1 MVTKN
6 NMIEIQEEENKKVR
20 CLLVYNIEDDEA
32 MYQANELQGL
42 TDTLGLQTVHTEY
55 VRIKKPSP
63 RYILGSGKA
72 EEIVLWAKETE
83 ADCIVFDFQVSPT
96 QQRNWERLAEI
107 PVYDREEII
116 LRIFASRA
124 QTKEAELQVDLAR
137 LQYSLPRLAHSY
149 GDMAR
154 QRGGNYG
161 SKGSGETQLELDR
174 RAILQKIALIKKEL
188 DKVSLER
195 LVQGKRRG
203 KTGAYTC
210 AIVGYTNAGKSSL
223 LNALTGADSFVQDAL
238 FATLDPTTRKLSVNG
253 SVEILLSD
261 TVGFIRNLPHTLVN
275 SFRSTLEQ
283 AANADLILIL
293 LDASDLH
300 FESQYQTTL
309 DVLSEIG
316 AEDIPKILVCN
327 KIDAVKTNAFLNTR
341 VLGYCKEHNAIQVSA
356 KTKQGFDELK
366 IQIIESLIG
375 TLHTY
380 SIPLAQSNVEYL
392 IRKNGIIKNAE
403 WQDDCVVIEA
413 WLPERIQEAL
423 DEFILRY

>member
-1 MVTKN
+1 
-6 NMIEIQEEENKKVR
+6 MIEIYDEENTKIR

-32 MYQANELQGL
+32 MYHSNELQGL

-55 VRIKKPSP
+55 VRIKKTSP

-72 EEIVLWAKETE
+72 EEMTAWAQETE
-83 ADCIVFDFQVSPT
+83 ADCIIFDFQISAT
-96 QQRNWERLAEI
+96 QQRNWERLAKI

-124 QTKEAELQVDLAR
+124 QTKEAVLQVELAR

-174 RAILQKIALIKKEL
+174 RSILQKISLLQTQLA
-188 DKVSLER
+188 KVSKER
-195 LVQGKRRG
+195 SIQGKRRS
-203 KTGAYTC
+203 KTGAYNC

-253 SVEILLSD
+253 SIEILLSD

-275 SFRSTLEQ
+275 SFHSTLEVASQ
-283 AANADLILIL
+283 ADLIVLL
-293 LDASDLH
+293 LDASDKN
-300 FESQYQTTL
+300 FEEQLKTTV
-309 DVLSEIG
+309 DVLVEIG
-316 AEDIPKILVCN
+316 AQGIKKILVLN
-327 KIDAVKTNAFLNTR
+327 KCDELETNLFLKNRVNHFCEKNEAV
-341 VLGYCKEHNAIQVSA
+341 VVSA
-356 KTKQGFDELK
+356 KSKIGLTELK
-366 IQIIESLIG
+366 DKIKTELVGELRLYTVPIEE
-375 TLHTY
+375 
-380 SIPLAQSNVEYL
+380 SNVEQL
-392 IRKNGIIKNAE
+392 IRKHGIIKE
-403 WQDDCVVIEA
+403 SQWQETCIQIKA
-413 WLPERIQEAL
+413 WLPIHIQEAL
-423 DEFILRY
+423 KKYLV

>member
-1 MVTKN
+1 
-6 NMIEIQEEENKKVR
+6 MIELEQETSKKVT
-20 CLLVYNIEDDEA
+20 CLLVYDMEDNEA
-32 MYQANELQGL
+32 MYQANELKGL
-42 TDTLGLQTVHTEY
+42 ADTLGLQTVHTEY
-55 VRIKKPSP
+55 VRIKKPQP

-72 EEIVLWAKETE
+72 EEIVAWAKETE
-83 ADCIVFDFQVSPT
+83 ADCIVFDFQISPT

-124 QTKEAELQVDLAR
+124 QTKEAVLQVELAR

-174 RAILQKIALIKKEL
+174 RAILQKIALIKKDLE
-188 DKVSLER
+188 KVSSER
-195 LVQGKRRG
+195 LVQGKRRN
-203 KTGAYTC
+203 KTGAFSC

-223 LNALTGADSFVQDAL
+223 LNALTGAESFVQDAL

-283 AANADLILIL
+283 AASADLIVML
-293 LDASDLH
+293 LDASDMH
-300 FESQYQTTL
+300 FESQYQTTI
-309 DVLSEIG
+309 DVLTEIG
-316 AEDIPKILVCN
+316 AENIPKILVFN
-327 KIDAVKTNAFLNTR
+327 KMDAIETNAFLKTR
-341 VLGYCKEHNAIQVSA
+341 VLTYCKEHNAIQVSA
-356 KTKQGFDELK
+356 KEKIGFEELRVR
-366 IQIIESLIG
+366 IQEELIG
-375 TLHTY
+375 DLRTY
-380 SIPLAQSNVEYL
+380 TIPLSQVEAEYI
-392 IRKNGIIKNAE
+392 IRKYGVIKTSD
-403 WQDDCVVIEA
+403 WQDTCVVVEA
-413 WLPERIQEAL
+413 WLPKRIQEAL
-423 DEFILRY
+423 AEFLV

>member
-1 MVTKN
+1 MATGN
-6 NMIEIQEEENKKVR
+6 PMIEIQEEETKKIR
-20 CLLVYNIEDDEA
+20 CLLVYNITDDEA
-32 MYQANELQGL
+32 MYHANELQGL

-55 VRIKKPSP
+55 VRIKKPQA

-72 EEIVLWAKETE
+72 EEIAAWAEETE
-83 ADCIVFDFQVSPT
+83 ADCIVFDFQISPT
-96 QQRNWERLAEI
+96 QQRNWERLVNI

-124 QTKEAELQVDLAR
+124 QTKEAVLQVELAR

-149 GDMAR
+149 GDMSR

-174 RAILQKIALIKKEL
+174 RAILEKIAQIKNQLE
-188 DKVSLER
+188 KVSRER
-195 LVQGKRRG
+195 QVQEKRRS

-223 LNALTGADSFVQDAL
+223 LNALTGSDTFVQDAL

-253 SVEILLSD
+253 SPEILLSD

-283 AANADLILIL
+283 ASSADLILL
-293 LDASDLH
+293 LIDASDIH
-300 FESQYQTTL
+300 FESQYQTTI

-316 AEDIPKILVCN
+316 AENTKKILVFN
-327 KIDAVKTNAFLNTR
+327 KIDALEENEFLKTR
-341 VLGYCKEHNAIQVSA
+341 VLAYCSEHNALIVSA
-356 KTKQGFDELK
+356 KEKLGFEDLK
-366 IQIIESLIG
+366 IKILEELIG
-375 TLHTY
+375 SLQRY
-380 SIPLAQSNVEYL
+380 EIPLAESSVESI
-392 IRKNGIIKNAE
+392 IRKHGCIKSIDWKDSSIE
-403 WQDDCVVIEA
+403 IEA
-413 WLPERIQEAL
+413 WLPTRIQEAL
-423 DEFILRY
+423 SNFLV

>member
-1 MVTKN
+1 
-6 NMIEIQEEENKKVR
+6 MIDIQEEENTKIR
-20 CLLVYNIEDDEA
+20 CLLVYNIEDNEA

-42 TDTLGLQTVHTEY
+42 TDTLGFQTVHTEY

-72 EEIVLWAKETE
+72 EEIVAWAQETE
-83 ADCIVFDFQVSPT
+83 ADCIVFDFQISPT
-96 QQRNWERLAEI
+96 QQRNWERLADI

-124 QTKEAELQVDLAR
+124 QTKESVLQVELAR

-174 RAILQKIALIKKEL
+174 RAILQKIALIKSQLEKVAKER
-188 DKVSLER
+188 D
-195 LVQGKRRG
+195 VQGKRRG
-203 KTGAYTC
+203 KTPAHVC

-223 LNALTGADSFVQDAL
+223 LNALTGAETYVQDAL
-238 FATLDPTTRKLSVNG
+238 FATLDPTTRKLNVNG

-283 AANADLILIL
+283 AANADVILIL
-293 LDASDLH
+293 LDASDMH
-300 FESQYQTTL
+300 FEAQYQTTI
-309 DVLSEIG
+309 DVLGEIG
-316 AEDIPKILVCN
+316 AENTKKILCFN
-327 KIDAVKTNAFLNTR
+327 KVDAIETNAFLKNR
-341 VLGYCKEHNAIQVSA
+341 VLVFAKEHNAILLSA
-356 KTKQGFDELK
+356 KEKIGFEALRIK
-366 IQIIESLIG
+366 IQEELIG
-375 TLHTY
+375 ECCTFR
-380 SIPLAQSNVEYL
+380 IPLSQSNVEYI
-392 IRKNGIIKNAE
+392 IRKNGIIKYAD

-413 WLPERIQEAL
+413 WLPARIQEAL
-423 DEFILRY
+423 AEFLV

>member
-1 MVTKN
+1 
-6 NMIEIQEEENKKVR
+6 MINLKEEENKKVR
-20 CLLVYNIEDDEA
+20 CLLVYNIEDDDA
-32 MYQANELQGL
+32 MYHTNELQGL
-42 TDTLGLQTVHTEY
+42 TNTLGLETVHTEY
-55 VRIKKPSP
+55 VRIKKIQP

-72 EEIVLWAKETE
+72 EEIATWAEETE
-83 ADCIVFDFQVSPT
+83 SDCIVFDFQISPT
-96 QQRNWERLAEI
+96 QQRNWERLANI

-124 QTKEAELQVDLAR
+124 QTKEAVLQVELAR

-174 RAILQKIALIKKEL
+174 RAILQKIALIKSQLEKVAKE
-188 DKVSLER
+188 R
-195 LVQGKRRG
+195 QVQEKRRE

-261 TVGFIRNLPHTLVN
+261 TVGFIRNLPHTLVK

-283 AANADLILIL
+283 ASNADLILIL
-293 LDASDLH
+293 LDASDMH

-309 DVLSEIG
+309 EVLSEIG
-316 AEDIPKILVCN
+316 AEHIPKILVCN
-327 KIDAVKTNAFLNTR
+327 KIDAIETNIFLKQR
-341 VLGYCKEHNAIQVSA
+341 VESFCNEYKASYISA
-356 KTKQGFDELK
+356 KTKSGFENLRERIITELIGELK
-366 IQIIESLIG
+366 
-375 TLHTY
+375 TY
-380 SIPLAQSNVEYL
+380 SIPLVQTSIEPL
-392 IRKNGIIKNAE
+392 IRKHGCIKNAE
-403 WQDDCVVIEA
+403 WRDDCVVVEA
-413 WLPERIQEAL
+413 WLPKRIQEAL
-423 DEFILRY
+423 SEFLT

>member
-1 MVTKN
+1 
-6 NMIEIQEEENKKVR
+6 MIELQHEQNEKVR
-20 CLLVYNIEDDEA
+20 CLLVYNVEDDEA

-42 TDTLGLQTVHTEY
+42 TDTLGFETVHAEF

-72 EEIVLWAKETE
+72 EEIAVWANETE
-83 ADCIVFDFQVSPT
+83 ADCIVFDFQISPT

-124 QTKEAELQVDLAR
+124 QTKEAVLQVELAR

-174 RAILQKIALIKKEL
+174 RAILQKIALIKIEL
-188 DKVSLER
+188 EKVSKER
-195 LVQGKRRG
+195 LVQNKRRS
-203 KTGAYTC
+203 KTGAFNC

-238 FATLDPTTRKLSVNG
+238 FATLDPTTRKLNVNG

-283 AANADLILIL
+283 AASAGLILLL
-293 LDASDLH
+293 LDASDIH
-300 FESQYQTTL
+300 FENQYKTTI
-309 DVLSEIG
+309 DVLAEIG
-316 AEDIPKILVCN
+316 AESIPKILCFN
-327 KIDAVKTNAFLNTR
+327 KIDAIETNAFLKTR
-341 VLGYCKEHNAIQVSA
+341 VEAYAKEYNAMLLSA
-356 KTKQGFDELK
+356 KMKTGFDELRVK
-366 IQIIESLIG
+366 IQEELVGELNMYKIPLEQCSVESLI
-375 TLHTY
+375 
-380 SIPLAQSNVEYL
+380 
-392 IRKNGIIKNAE
+392 RKHGIIKSIE
-403 WQDDCVVIEA
+403 WQDEHVVIKA
-413 WLPERIQEAL
+413 WLPKRIQEAL
-423 DEFILRY
+423 NEFLE